1 LGHCGGC
8 HTPKDILFGDITS
21 KAFTGGVVDHW
32 YAADLTGNPH
42 IGLGRWSHED
52 VVRFLTTGRNTYA
65 TAAGNMQEKVT
76 LSTSHMTHEDRAAIA
91 AYLKSLPASG
101 PQAPAEPNPAQTA
114 EGQAIFVAR
123 CQGCHQ
129 RPGQPGPLPDY
140 PQLAGDT
147 LILARDPTTVARI
160 ILQGAESP
168 VTPSEKTTYSM
179 PAFTVLSDEQIAAV
193 ATYIRN
199 SWGNRAEPVTSH
211 AVKVLRA
218 AIQ

>member
-1 LGHCGGC
+1 
-8 HTPKDILFGDITS
+8 
-21 KAFTGGVVDHW
+21 
-32 YAADLTGNPH
+32 
-42 IGLGRWSHED
+42 
-52 VVRFLTTGRNTYA
+52 
-65 TAAGNMQEKVT
+65 M
-76 LSTSHMTHEDRAAIA
+76 
-91 AYLKSLPASG
+91 
-101 PQAPAEPNPAQTA
+101 A

-129 RPGQPGPLPDY
+129 PPGQPGPLPDY

-179 PAFTVLSDEQIAAV
+179 PAFAVLSDEQIAAV